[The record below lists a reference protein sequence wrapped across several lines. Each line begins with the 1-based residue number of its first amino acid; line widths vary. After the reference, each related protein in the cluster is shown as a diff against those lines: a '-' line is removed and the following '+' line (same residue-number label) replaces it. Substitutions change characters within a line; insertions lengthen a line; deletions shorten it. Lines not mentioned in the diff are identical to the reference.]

1 MASNLAISSPS
12 DLITTDELLT
22 VFSYFLNIDV
32 ADGDAA
38 SDTVRSYLCQ
48 LRQFLNWCDQS
59 NYHPAIITR
68 QEIKEYRRWL
78 LEIQQYKPAT
88 IALKLTTVRR
98 FYDAAIERG
107 LLTINPATGIKA
119 PREKKDPAARITY
132 LEKEEVS
139 KLLDTVSGE
148 NSLKAKRDKILI
160 GIMVLE
166 GTRTVEM
173 YRSNLV
179 DIVQQGD
186 NIGVKVEGKRN
197 IRVVPLTPNLAADL
211 KIYLD
216 ARRANGE
223 KLTKNT
229 PLFIAIGNR
238 AGGKRLSRRGI
249 RQIIDSYL
257 HASNLKYLQG
267 RIISAHS
274 LRHTAATL
282 ALRGGAELRQVQD
295 LLGHSDPRVTA
306 IYTHVGDRW
315 QNNPALFIFDSE
327 DS

>member
-1 MASNLAISSPS
+1 MTSNLAISSPNV
-12 DLITTDELLT
+12 LIPTDELLT
-22 VFSYFLNIDV
+22 AFSYFLNIDV

-48 LRQFLNWCDQS
+48 LQQFLNWCDRT
-59 NYHPAIITR
+59 NYHPATITR

-78 LEIQQYKPAT
+78 LDIKQYKPAT
-88 IALKLTTVRR
+88 IALKLTAVRR

-132 LEKEEVS
+132 LEKDEVS
-139 KLLDTVSGE
+139 KLLDTVGDE
-148 NSLKAKRDKILI
+148 DSLKTKRDKILI

-197 IRVVPLTPNLAADL
+197 IRVVPLTPNLASDL

-216 ARRANGE
+216 ARKAKGE

-249 RQIIDSYL
+249 RQIIDGYL
-257 HASNLKYLQG
+257 QTSQLKYLQG
-267 RIISAHS
+267 RTISAHS

>member
-1 MASNLAISSPS
+1 MTSNLAISNV
-12 DLITTDELLT
+12 ITPIPTEELLT
-22 VFSYFLNIDV
+22 AFSYFLNIDI
-32 ADGDAA
+32 AEGDAA

-48 LRQFLNWCDQS
+48 LQQFLKWCDQS
-59 NYHPAIITR
+59 NYHPALINR
-68 QEIKEYRRWL
+68 LEIKEYRRWL
-78 LEIQQYKPAT
+78 SEIQQYKPAT

-139 KLLDTVSGE
+139 KLLDTVGKE
-148 NSLKAKRDKILI
+148 DTLKAKRDKILI
-160 GIMVLE
+160 GIMVME

-179 DIVQQGD
+179 DIIQQGD
-186 NIGVKVEGKRN
+186 NLGIRVEGKRN
-197 IRVVPLTPNLAADL
+197 IRIVPFTSNLAIDL

-216 ARRANGE
+216 ARKASGE

-229 PLFIAIGNR
+229 PLFIAVGNR

-249 RQIIDSYL
+249 RQIIDNYL
-257 HASNLKYLQG
+257 QASQLKYLQG
-267 RIISAHS
+267 RTISAHS

-315 QNNPALFIFDSE
+315 QNNPALFIFDE
-327 DS
+327 